1 LLFRDTEARL
11 VEHVSLKI
19 FFLHKLVN
27 CQVILQAELLT
38 GIKGNQARLSFR
50 LRRIDDF

>member
-19 FFLHKLVN
+19 FFLHEFIN

-38 GIKGNQARLSFR
+38 GIKGNQAWLSFR